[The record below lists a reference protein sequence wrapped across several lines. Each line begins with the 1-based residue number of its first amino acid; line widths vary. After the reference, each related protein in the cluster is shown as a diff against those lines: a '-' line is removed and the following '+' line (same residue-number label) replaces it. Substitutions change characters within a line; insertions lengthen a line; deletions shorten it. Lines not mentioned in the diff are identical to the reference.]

1 MSKVKAKKR
10 RMTRKE
16 LREPDKV
23 LSTMEQA
30 VEWMGENRRAILI
43 GIIVAVVGAG
53 LWGVY
58 QWRTAGQSEKAAKL
72 YKKGMRTF
80 TALIDP
86 SIAGGNAAKSG
97 AQAQVFKT
105 KADRA
110 KAALKIFDQVVQN
123 FEGYPI
129 SRAAHLYRG
138 NCYFDLKKYSE
149 AVTAYKK
156 VLSTSGKSGCGC
168 GGAGESSDSL
178 KALALENLGYAQAAK
193 GRFDQAAKTFARL
206 RSVDKGS
213 RRDWAYWHEAVILE
227 AKGDLTGAI
236 KAYEKVRQ
244 TGRNSKGK
252 NPDLTFMLSPLND
265 YSTKRARYL
274 KMKLEDQHS
283 PTSKRP
289 RPAMVAPKPDAMGTV
304 PDGVTP
310 APDMGAAEPD
320 MGAAKP
326 DMGAAKPAMAAAQ
339 PAMAA
344 AKPAMAAAKPAM
356 AAAKPAMGAAKPDM
370 GAAKPAMAAA
380 QPAMAT
386 AKPAPRPAAARP

>member
-23 LSTMEQA
+23 LSTMESA
-30 VEWMGENRRAILI
+30 VQWMADNRRTILI
-43 GIIVAVVGAG
+43 GIIAAVAGAA

-58 QWRTAGQSEKAAKL
+58 QWRTASQSEKAAKL

-86 SIAGGNAAKSG
+86 SVSGADAKKSG
-97 AQAQVFKT
+97 AQGQAFQT
-105 KADRA
+105 KAARA
-110 KAALKIFDQVVQN
+110 KAALKIFDQVVN
-123 FEGYPI
+123 KFDGYPI

-138 NCYFDLKKYSE
+138 ICYFDLKKYGQ
-149 AVTAYKK
+149 AITAYKK
-156 VLSTSGKSGCGC
+156 VLATSGKSGCGC

-193 GRFDQAAKTFARL
+193 GRLDQAAKTFARL

-227 AKGDLTGAI
+227 AKGDLAGAI

-244 TGRNSKGK
+244 TGRSSKGK

-274 KMKLEDQHS
+274 KMKLEDQRS
-283 PTSKRP
+283 PGSERP
-289 RPAMVAPKPDAMGTV
+289 RPAMAAPKPDTMAAPKPDAMRPT
-304 PDGVTP
+304 PDAMGPTP
-310 APDMGAAEPD
+310 DAMRPTPDV
-320 MGAAKP
+320 
-326 DMGAAKPAMAAAQ
+326 MGAAKPA
-339 PAMAA
+339 
-344 AKPAMAAAKPAM
+344 
-356 AAAKPAMGAAKPDM
+356 PAMGAAKPAPAM
-370 GAAKPAMAAA
+370 GAAKPA
-380 QPAMAT
+380 PAMGAAKPAPAMGAAKPAPAMGA
-386 AKPAPRPAAARP
+386 AKPAPRPTMARP